1 MAVRRRIRSGRVR
14 LLPAA
19 GLALALLA
27 AGTLASCADGSGSGS
42 GASSVEGSW
51 GDTSDSRAPSLEFA
65 ADGRVNGTDGCNR
78 LMGDWTQDGATV
90 TISQLASTMMA
101 CHDVDTWLSA
111 AATAELDGDTL
122 AVFNTDGEPIGTLR
136 R

>member
-1 MAVRRRIRSGRVR
+1 MRSGRVR

-27 AGTLASCADGSGSGS
+27 AGMLASCADTAGSGSGTP
-42 GASSVEGSW
+42 SVEGSW
-51 GDTSDSRAPSLEFA
+51 GDTSDTRAPSLEFA

-78 LMGDWTQDGATV
+78 LMGDWTQDGTTV
-90 TISQLASTMMA
+90 TISHLASTMMA
-101 CHDVDTWLSA
+101 CLDVDTWLSA
-111 AATAELDGDTL
+111 AATAEVDGETL
-122 AVFNTDGEPIGTLR
+122 AVFNIDGEPIGTLR